1 MPEAFA
7 RLSRPTRYFAGQSAT
22 LDTVSRS
29 LLLVLLLLLLAA
41 GSAAGVIPD
50 SGFSGAP
57 VPETPSAPPTL
68 NAVIELLRKGDGP
81 AALKGARE
89 FAKTHPDNALGH
101 EIHGFAAQ
109 AGRLTREAEQAYQE
123 ALRVDPGRTSV
134 MSRLGQLALE
144 ARDPKKAEGWFRK
157 ALGIDP
163 TLLGARRGL
172 AVSLLRQRKVA
183 PALAEA
189 QEALKRSDGKD
200 IDAKILIAQIYH
212 DVGQGAAAEAVLNQV
227 LAAAPDSPVAL
238 QLQGLVKLDLGK
250 ADEAERLLAKVIE
263 RDPRSIGA
271 RVGLAVVERSRGQL
285 AKAVADLEAL
295 AKERQDVP
303 IVHFE
308 LGRTLL
314 MQRQLE
320 PALRA
325 FERAEQ
331 TSPDPAVTR
340 VRAAVLLA
348 AAGERDRAI
357 AKAQASVA
365 SVNAAPIAYA
375 LLARIHLDKGSPELA
390 ERELQNGVKA
400 APQSVTARIQLA
412 RFYIA
417 QRRPAEA
424 VAPLQDAAK
433 LAPTAPEPLG
443 VLVDAYIADG
453 KADLAIA
460 TAERLRVLQGDTA
473 AAYLVYGVANEKVG
487 RPEPALAAYQRALEK
502 EPNNIIV
509 VRARASLLERQQRA
523 PEARRLLEDTAAA
536 RPQAIEPLVELAQ
549 LEERAGNPAGAVAA
563 YRRAL
568 ERAPAN
574 PGILNN
580 LAYLLTADPAS
591 RDEAVALAE
600 KALAQAPTS
609 AAIADTLGWA
619 LYHKGELDR
628 AEALLSRVAKAAPA
642 AGEVRY
648 HLGMVYAKQGKTEE
662 ARRELEA
669 AVQTGNFK
677 SLAEA
682 RQVLESLK

>member
-1 MPEAFA
+1 MSR
-7 RLSRPTRYFAGQSAT
+7 RLP
-22 LDTVSRS
+22 
-29 LLLVLLLLLLAA
+29 LVALLLLLAA
-41 GSAAGVIPD
+41 GPAAGAIPD
-50 SGFSGAP
+50 GGFNVAP
-57 VPETPSAPPTL
+57 LPEAPSAPPTL

-89 FAKTHPDNALGH
+89 FAKAHPDSAVGH

-109 AGRLTREAEQAYQE
+109 AARLIREAEQAYLE
-123 ALRVDPGRTSV
+123 ALRVEPARVSV
-134 MSRLGQLALE
+134 MSRLGQLSLA

-163 TLLGARRGL
+163 TLIGARRGL

-183 PALAEA
+183 PAMAEA

-200 IDAKILIAQIYH
+200 IDSKILIAQIYN
-212 DVGQGAAAEAVLNQV
+212 DVGQGAAAEAVLDQV
-227 LAAAPDSPVAL
+227 LAAAPDSLVAL

-250 ADEAERLLAKVIE
+250 AEEAERLLAKVVE

-285 AKAVADLEAL
+285 AKAVAGLEAL
-295 AKERQDVP
+295 AKERPDLP

-314 MQRQLE
+314 MQRQLD

-340 VRAAVLLA
+340 VRAAALLA

-365 SVNAAPIAYA
+365 SVNAAPIAYS
-375 LLARIHLDKGSPELA
+375 LLARLHLEKGSPELA

-400 APQSVTARIQLA
+400 APQSVTARMQLA
-412 RFYIA
+412 RFYIG

-424 VAPLQDAAK
+424 IAPLQEAMK
-433 LAPTAPEPLG
+433 LAPDAREPVG
-443 VLVDAYIADG
+443 ILVDAYIADG
-453 KADLAIA
+453 KPDLAIA
-460 TAERLRVLQGDTA
+460 SAERLRVLQGDTA

-509 VRARASLLERQQRA
+509 VRARASLLERQQRV
-523 PEARRLLEDTAAA
+523 PEARRLLEDTATA
-536 RPQAIEPLVELAQ
+536 RPQAVEPLVDLAQ
-549 LEERAGNPAGAVAA
+549 LEERAGNRAGAVAA

-568 ERAPAN
+568 ARAPTN
-574 PGILNN
+574 PTLLNN
-580 LAYLLTADPAS
+580 LAYLLTADPES

-619 LYHKGELDR
+619 LYQKGELDR
-628 AEALLSRVAKAAPA
+628 AEVLLSRVAKAAPA

-669 AVQTGNFK
+669 AVQAGNFK

-682 RQVLESLK
+682 RQALESLK